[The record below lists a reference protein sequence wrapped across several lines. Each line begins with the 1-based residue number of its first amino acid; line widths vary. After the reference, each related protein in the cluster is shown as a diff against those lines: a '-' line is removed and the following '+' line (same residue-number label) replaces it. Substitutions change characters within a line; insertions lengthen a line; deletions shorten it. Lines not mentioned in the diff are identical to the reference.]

1 MFDVVYVEE
10 EIADHPRTSKVLER
24 FPHAARVPCRRYGEV
39 FNRNTQNFR
48 VQKRHPALILARK
61 HGRLVLPAPPEYGIG
76 GERNFYFSHMLN
88 CLYDCRYCFLQ
99 GMYRSA
105 HMVLFLNYED
115 FKREIRDTVSRN
127 PDSSVHF
134 FTGYD
139 CDSLA
144 LEQVSQFVS
153 SFLGFFAEESDAC
166 FELRTKSIAT
176 KPLLESNPLTN
187 CIVAFSLSPEAVART
202 LELGA
207 PPLARRI
214 EALAELQRHG
224 WPLGLRFD
232 PLVYH
237 ENWKRNYEE
246 LFAAVFRTVDG
257 GRAHSVSL
265 GPFRLPRQYYKTV
278 TRLYPEERMFAGHLT
293 DKEGVVTYTDEIGRE
308 MLEFCHRQILRYVR
322 PEAFFPCVKADGFE
336 VLS

>member
-1 MFDVVYVEE
+1 MFDIVYIEE
-10 EIADHPRTSKVLER
+10 DIADHPRTRKVLER

-39 FNRNTQNFR
+39 FNRKSQNFR
-48 VQKRHPALILARK
+48 VQKRRPALILARK

-76 GERNFYFSHMLN
+76 GARNFYFSHMLN

-115 FKREIRDTVSRN
+115 FQREVRQTVSRH
-127 PDSSVHF
+127 PDTSVHF

-144 LEQVSQFVS
+144 LEQVSRFVS
-153 SFLGFFAEESDAC
+153 SFLPFFAAASDAC

-176 KPLLESNPLTN
+176 KPLLESTALAN
-187 CIVAFSLSPEAVART
+187 CIVAFSLSPDPVARN

-207 PPLARRI
+207 PSLARRLQ
-214 EALAELQRHG
+214 AMAELQRHG

-237 ENWKRNYEE
+237 ENWKHNYEE
-246 LFAAVFRTVDG
+246 LFAAVFGAIDG
-257 GRAHSVSL
+257 ARAHSVSL

-278 TRLYPEERMFAGHLT
+278 TRLHPEERMFAGHLV

-308 MLEFCHRQILRYVR
+308 MQEFCRRQILRHIR
-322 PEAFFPCVKADGFE
+322 TDAFFPCVEAERLE

>member
-1 MFDVVYVEE
+1 VFDVIYVEE
-10 EIADHPRTSKVLER
+10 EIADHPRTRRVLER

-39 FNRNTQNFR
+39 FNRKAQNFR
-48 VQKRHPALILARK
+48 VQKRRPALILARK
-61 HGRLVLPAPPEYGIG
+61 HGRLVLPAPFEYAIG
-76 GERNFYFSHMLN
+76 GQHNFYFSHMLN

-115 FKREIRDTVSRN
+115 FQREIRETVASSG
-127 PDSSVHF
+127 DSAVHF

-144 LEQVSQFVS
+144 LEEVSLFVG
-153 SFLGFFAEESDAC
+153 SFLGFFAEESAAC
-166 FELRTKSIAT
+166 FELRTKSIAI
-176 KPLLESNPLTN
+176 KPLLVSEALTN
-187 CIVAFSLSPEAVART
+187 CIVAFSLSPDSVARN

-207 PPLARRI
+207 PSLSRRVGAM
-214 EALAELQRHG
+214 EALQRHG

-232 PLVYH
+232 PVVYH
-237 ENWKRNYEE
+237 QHWKQNYEE
-246 LFAAVFRTVDG
+246 LFASVFNAIDG
-257 GRAHSVSL
+257 TRVHSVSL

-278 TRLYPEERMFAGHLT
+278 SRLYPDEMIFAGHLA
-293 DKEGVVTYTDEIGRE
+293 DSNGIVTYTDEIGRE
-308 MLEFCHRQILRYVR
+308 MEEFCREQILRYVR
-322 PEAFFPCVKADGFE
+322 PEAFFPCATGGLG